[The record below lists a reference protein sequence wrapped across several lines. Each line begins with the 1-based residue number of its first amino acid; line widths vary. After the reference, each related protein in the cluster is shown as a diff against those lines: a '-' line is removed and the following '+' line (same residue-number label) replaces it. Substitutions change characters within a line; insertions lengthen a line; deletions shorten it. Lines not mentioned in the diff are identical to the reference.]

1 MPYLGWF
8 QPCRMVQAGS
18 EQPFV
23 FAEYLENVS
32 GHARNTTLK
41 SGDFFGDEVLLD
53 EHRYSGTV
61 LALQTTGCWSINRA
75 SLKQTLTAMKM
86 KRRKQSSNV
95 A

>member
-1 MPYLGWF
+1 MESIGG
-8 QPCRMVQAGS
+8 RAHN
-18 EQPFV
+18 
-23 FAEYLENVS
+23 A
-32 GHARNTTLK
+32 TLR

-53 EHRYSGTV
+53 EHRYAGTV

-86 KRRKQSSNV
+86 KKRKGPSNV